1 MDPKDPK
8 PPRRPQ
14 APARPKAPAAPG
26 GAARPAAKAAGKPD
40 RAPAARSAPPR
51 AQSPLPAGGGAA
63 AAVRGPRPPESPRR
77 NPPAAARGQ
86 SALPPPPRALSFLSP
101 RAWDRLREYA
111 LLTRQDRP
119 VGWLLLLWP
128 TWWGLWLAAEGLPPW
143 GTLAIF
149 TLGVVVMRSA
159 GCAINDYADRWLDP
173 QVQRTRER
181 PIAAGRVSPNEA
193 LAVFAVL
200 IAIALGL
207 VLLTNAKTIALAGV
221 AAVLAV
227 AYPFLKR
234 HTYVPQLWLGAA
246 FGMSIPMAFSAVTG
260 EWPGAL
266 AWLAFAANI
275 LWATAYDTF
284 YAMVDRDDD
293 LRAGAKSTAILFG
306 ELDLVAIGVVQGCFL
321 LAMALLG
328 ARAELGAWYHA
339 GLALAVAI
347 SAWQLW
353 RARRRYREGCFV
365 AFRASHF
372 AGLALFLGIAAHYAL
387 G

>member
-1 MDPKDPK
+1 VPN
-8 PPRRPQ
+8 
-14 APARPKAPAAPG
+14 PATAKQPAPKASAG
-26 GAARPAAKAAGKPD
+26 KSTAARAAASQRSAGA
-40 RAPAARSAPPR
+40 RAPT
-51 AQSPLPAGGGAA
+51 
-63 AAVRGPRPPESPRR
+63 
-77 NPPAAARGQ
+77 
-86 SALPPPPRALSFLSP
+86 LPPPPQVLSFLSP

-128 TWWGLWLAAEGLPPW
+128 TGWGLWLAAKGLPPW
-143 GTLAIF
+143 GTLVIF
-149 TLGVVVMRSA
+149 TLGVLVMRSA

-173 QVQRTRER
+173 QVERTRGR
-181 PIAAGRVSPNEA
+181 PLAAGRVSPNEA
-193 LAVFAVL
+193 LAVFGVL

-207 VLLTNAKTIALAGV
+207 VLLTNPKTIALAGV
-221 AAVLAV
+221 AALLAV

-234 HTYVPQLWLGAA
+234 HTYVPQIWLGAA

-306 ELDLVAIGVVQGCFL
+306 DLDLVAIGVVQGCFL

-328 ARAELGAWYHA
+328 ARAELGGWYHA
-339 GLALAVAI
+339 GLAAAVAV
-347 SAWQLW
+347 SAWQIW
-353 RARRRYREGCFV
+353 RARRRDREGCFA
-365 AFRASHF
+365 AFRASHY